1 MAEQGTLMIGSL
13 LANGDFDG
21 TFDKIRSAPPDLFA
35 ELCSQVIQHLQ
46 RHIPGVDVAQLC
58 QRFQTAGLEITVGDL
73 GKVVHAVHYLF
84 SLAAKHSLSAEDLS
98 TVLVEAKSPLPKQTL
113 QVLHSVWNE
122 QGKSLSVSEEARN
135 VVAGG
140 QLLDIQWKLGMAV
153 SSDTCRSLNY
163 PYVAVALKVADCSGH
178 ITSQCF
184 EMTIPQF
191 QNFFKQF
198 KEMAAVL
205 ETV

>member
-1 MAEQGTLMIGSL
+1 MAEQRVLMVRSL
-13 LANGDFDG
+13 VLAYGFDSS
-21 TFDKIRSAPPDLFA
+21 FEKIKSVPPDLFA
-35 ELCSQVIQHLQ
+35 ELCIHVIQHLQ
-46 RHIPGVDVAQLC
+46 RHIPGVDVAELC
-58 QRFQTAGLEITVGDL
+58 QRFQTSGLEISVGEL

-84 SLAAKHSLSAEDLS
+84 STAAKHSLSAEELS
-98 TVLVEAKSPLPKQTL
+98 SILVEAKTALPKQIL
-113 QVLHSVWNE
+113 QVLHRVWTE
-122 QGKSLSVSEEARN
+122 QGESLSLSEDARK
-135 VVAGG
+135 VAAGG
-140 QLLDIQWKLGMAV
+140 QLLDFQWKLGMAV

-163 PYVAVALKVADCSGH
+163 PYVAVALKVADCSGQV
-178 ITSQCF
+178 TTQCF